1 MLPKTKILCGRN
13 LANPVNVES
22 RNQRKNHEHHEHRYT
37 ESISRS
43 ERRGNRMRVSSSP
56 WTAAAAGTVVING
69 SAGPNVL
76 ERKTKLAELRQHIA
90 DVIKKRDQ
98 I

>member
-1 MLPKTKILCGRN
+1 MNTMNTDTQRASAE
-13 LANPVNVES
+13 ANGAATACAS
-22 RNQRKNHEHHEHRYT
+22 AQA
-37 ESISRS
+37 
-43 ERRGNRMRVSSSP
+43 P